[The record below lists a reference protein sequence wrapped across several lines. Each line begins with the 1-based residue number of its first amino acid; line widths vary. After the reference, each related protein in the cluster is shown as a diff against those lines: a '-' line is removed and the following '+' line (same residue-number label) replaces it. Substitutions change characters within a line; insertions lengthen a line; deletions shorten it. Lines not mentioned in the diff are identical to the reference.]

1 MKAWFEDRGVV
12 LPAVPPAFPALKPA
26 ATAQDERILG
36 DGSGNGAVTWWDLW
50 YFWHHLTGGYDDFS
64 LDLDLLDIDRNGKT
78 DWVDLGLLGD
88 YLFGTGSNPHGI
100 GQPLSS
106 SITAS
111 LSPDPTGFDF
121 KDDGIW
127 HRFTVNVDPPGST
140 VQVVVNATSE
150 ATLGL
155 EIAQGAR
162 APATSF
168 CPGERDDTRQN
179 FGDGAT
185 VWIAGCAEGATNILI
200 ADTDHE
206 VLASYEIHV
215 SRDVDAS
222 FDIEIVFIG
231 NDITTT
237 HQSFIRR
244 AADRWEAIITEDIP
258 DIAAGFDS
266 NDHAA
271 SWWSQ
276 WDRVGIGP
284 LRVQESIDDVRIYVG
299 QMKAGLNVYA
309 SGGSFWI
316 RTSSNLPILSVVA
329 FHRDVFTDPEHL
341 IVDIA
346 THEIAHALGFGNRW
360 EDLGLLGNPSVDDP
374 DADTY
379 FSGGN
384 AISAFNRAGGW
395 SYSGMKVPVQNGG
408 DDGHWRESVIG
419 GEIMQP
425 TAGSHTLPLSAI
437 TIEAMGDMGYRV
449 AAGLADDYTLPPA
462 SKTVA
467 TARRY
472 GPRCEVPRLPPGG
485 Q

>member
-258 DIAAGFDS
+258 DIADVGFDS

-299 QMKAGLNVYA
+299 QMKAGLNVLCVRRKLLDSDLQQLA
-309 SGGSFWI
+309 HPQRRGLPQRRFHRPRAPHRGHRHARDRPRPGLWQQVGGSRPTGKPI
-316 RTSSNLPILSVVA
+316 RGLTRTPIPTS
-329 FHRDVFTDPEHL
+329 
-341 IVDIA
+341 
-346 THEIAHALGFGNRW
+346 
-360 EDLGLLGNPSVDDP
+360 
-374 DADTY
+374 
-379 FSGGN
+379 
-384 AISAFNRAGGW
+384 
-395 SYSGMKVPVQNGG
+395 
-408 DDGHWRESVIG
+408 
-419 GEIMQP
+419 
-425 TAGSHTLPLSAI
+425 
-437 TIEAMGDMGYRV
+437 
-449 AAGLADDYTLPPA
+449 AAGTPSAPSTAPA
-462 SKTVA
+462 AGA
-467 TARRY
+467 TR
-472 GPRCEVPRLPPGG
+472 G
-485 Q
+485 